1 MFNFSGKLF
10 NGMFGKL
17 ESGKCKLS
25 MNGDIAVST
34 PTGYKTYN
42 VKNGRLT
49 NCSNFV
55 FDVGDDIFFVV
66 PTARVDVGDIIL
78 VSGTP
83 RCVIEVK
90 NNRIQVI
97 NYADST
103 VETIVPERHVFMGN
117 TYFYGKIVSL
127 IGNGFMKRKGGMNK
141 MLSMLMM
148 KELFS
153 NGSTSSNGNNSMSSL
168 LPLMLM
174 GNGMFSD
181 DMFEG
186 MFDFD
191 SDFDE
196 SCDEKEVE
204 EDTDIPTTHTLKN
217 RTKKNAMMSSNN
229 SHIEKDI
236 DEDEGVE

>member
-1 MFNFSGKLF
+1 MFDFSGKLF

-66 PTARVDVGDIIL
+66 PTAHVDVGDIIL

-127 IGNGFMKRKGGMNK
+127 IGNGFMKRKDGMNK

-153 NGSTSSNGNNSMSSL
+153 NNASSNIGNSMGSL

-174 GNGMFSD
+174 GNGLFSEG
-181 DMFEG
+181 MFEG

-191 SDFDE
+191 SDFDDI
-196 SCDEKEVE
+196 CDSGDDI
-204 EDTDIPTTHTLKN
+204 DTPTPKSTKN
-217 RTKKNAMMSSNN
+217 KVRRNISKGSNN

-236 DEDEGVE
+236 DEDEEIE